1 MKRNLVL
8 AVLMTIVV
16 SANAMTSREARVF
29 ARSMTDKMAYE
40 LRLTDRQYRE
50 VYKINLRYIDNPV
63 AKNRKMA
70 KVLTMHQYDKYL
82 RMQASHVHATPH
94 PSHKVAVHHPANRVA
109 ARHPSPAAVH
119 KASHVR
125 W

>member
-1 MKRNLVL
+1 MKRNLII

-29 ARSMTDKMAYE
+29 ARTITDKMAYE

-70 KVLTMHQYDKYL
+70 QVLTMHQYDKYL
-82 RMQASHVHATPH
+82 RMYGSHVHVMHH
-94 PSHKVAVHHPANRVA
+94 PIHKVAVHHPSNRMA
-109 ARHPSPAAVH
+109 AHRPSPVAVH
-119 KASHVR
+119 KTSHIR